1 MMRPASS
8 DDENPAVGFSG
19 TKKKKEKNLKNTDV
33 SKQEGNVEANAFV
46 RHCCSGAR
54 IANDI

>member
-1 MMRPASS
+1 MMMRPASS
-8 DDENPAVGFSG
+8 DGENPAIGFSG
-19 TKKKKEKNLKNTDV
+19 TKKTKEKKTDV